1 MFRLFLECVPFVD
14 LALVLD
20 SSSSIGETEW
30 FELLEFTKSFL
41 RSLNFASNQFNVAVL
56 TYADD
61 VIVRSDFNSFENVAQ
76 FVESMSFTY
85 SRGGTDAASMLKYEI
100 YHINFQDI
108 EENSIHFR
116 FQYFTK
122 PSVYKR
128 SRKSR
133 WRNENRSCLQ

>member
-61 VIVRSDFNSFENVAQ
+61 VIVRSNFNSFESVAQ

-85 SRGGTDAASMLKYEI
+85 SRGGTDAASMLKYELSL
-100 YHINFQDI
+100 INVQK
-108 EENSIHFR
+108 
-116 FQYFTK
+116 Y
-122 PSVYKR
+122 
-128 SRKSR
+128 
-133 WRNENRSCLQ
+133 